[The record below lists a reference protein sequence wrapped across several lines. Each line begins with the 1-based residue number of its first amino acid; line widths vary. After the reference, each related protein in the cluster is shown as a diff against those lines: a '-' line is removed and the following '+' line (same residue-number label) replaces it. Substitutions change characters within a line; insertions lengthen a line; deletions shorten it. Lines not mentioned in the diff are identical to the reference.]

1 MKAIIVDD
9 EMHIKE
15 ALDIMID
22 WSKYGVGNVFYAANG
37 KAGLEI
43 IEREQPE
50 ILFCDMEMPV
60 MGGEELL
67 REITE
72 RGINIQIIAI
82 SGYDNFQ
89 YIHATLLAQGID
101 YLLKPF
107 SPEKV
112 INALERAVFKIQGE
126 KEEDVKHRQHE
137 QMGITMAVQVLQGLA
152 KGEAVEVQQI
162 QEAFTK
168 LGARREE
175 FLTAAVLNSN
185 AARLIEER
193 HQGDR
198 DIFFFTVSNI
208 VREVFQGYGFCREI
222 VVDDYYWQ
230 FFIQDVHP
238 NQLKTTETMKRLEEM
253 IFAKL
258 GLQVTYVVSHT
269 AVKCMDLQDEVS
281 AQARLL
287 QNRSVGGSA
296 EEMGSAGEFRIPGVQ
311 GMELG
316 IMNAMKKR
324 SRRAV
329 DDLIAEYCASLRAN
343 RQMKLRDLMNCTN
356 DMNWL
361 LLRLSSQNISGPGQR
376 MEPLSIW
383 TNDIDVWQ
391 YEVQKRMRLIADHY
405 SEEKT
410 PAEKIHAYIQE
421 NYMKDITLSTI
432 AGYFYQTP
440 QNIAKVF
447 KSQYGMTVV
456 HFILEMRMERACE
469 LLNKEEWNITQIAEM
484 TGYEDTN
491 YFCRVFKKQIG
502 MTPMQYRKKGRV

>member
-1 MKAIIVDD
+1 MKVIIVDD
-9 EMHIKE
+9 EIHIRE

-22 WSKYGVGNVFYAANG
+22 WNKFGIEKVYYAANG
-37 KAGLEI
+37 RAGLEL

-50 ILFCDMEMPV
+50 IMFCDMEMPV

-67 REITE
+67 RQITE

-112 INALERAVFKIQGE
+112 INALERAIFKVEGE
-126 KEEDVKHRQHE
+126 KEEHVKRRQHE
-137 QMGITMAVQVLQGLA
+137 QMGITMAVQVLQSLG
-152 KGEAVEVQQI
+152 KGEAVETGQM

-175 FLTAAVLNSN
+175 FLTAAVLNAN
-185 AARLIEER
+185 ATRLIQDR
-193 HQGDR
+193 YQGDR
-198 DIFFFTVSNI
+198 DIFFFAVSNM
-208 VREVFQGYGFCREI
+208 VREVFQGYEFYREI
-222 VVDDYYWQ
+222 IVDDFYWQ
-230 FFIQDVHP
+230 LFLQDEHP
-238 NQLKTTETMKRLEEM
+238 NHLKTMEAMKRLQETM
-253 IFAKL
+253 AAKL
-258 GLQVTYVVSHT
+258 GLQMTYVVSHT
-269 AVKCMDLQDEVS
+269 AVKRTDLREEVA
-281 AQARLL
+281 AQSGLL
-287 QNRSVGGSA
+287 QNRRIGGNGVYQEA
-296 EEMGSAGEFRIPGVQ
+296 AGEFKIPSVP

-324 SRRAV
+324 NQAAV
-329 DDLIAEYCASLRAN
+329 DDLIAEYCSSLRAN
-343 RQMKLRDLMNCTN
+343 RQMKLQDLMNCTN

-361 LLRLSSQNISGPGQR
+361 LRRIASQNVSIPGQR
-376 MEPLSIW
+376 IPPLSMWI
-383 TNDIDVWQ
+383 NDIDVWQ
-391 YEVQKRMRLIADHY
+391 YEVQNRMQLIADHY
-405 SEEKT
+405 IEEKT
-410 PAEKIHAYIQE
+410 PAEKIHSYIQE

-440 QNIAKVF
+440 QNIAKIF
-447 KSQYGMTVV
+447 KSQYHMTVV
-456 HFILEMRMERACE
+456 HFILKMRMDRACE
-469 LLNKEEWNITQIAEM
+469 LLRKDEWNITQIAEM

-502 MTPMQYRKKGRV
+502 MTPMQYRKKYRG